1 METEL
6 QDVGTESVGAAESTA
21 TDSSPDQQTAGESQ
35 GGVNAT
41 AEAQT
46 STQQEAPADVL
57 EGLPSLEEL
66 KAQAAQK
73 VPMAQGL
80 YNVRAELE
88 RVRPILKEYETLDP
102 WKPVATT
109 IGDPA
114 LAQSAHELVSAI
126 HTPVSFEE
134 RSEFPSGFTTRPF
147 LDKIDAESPGTAR
160 QIFSDLLRY
169 PDVDP
174 SGRES
179 TVVREFLR
187 DLGLDPDKVEDYR
200 NIDKLRASS
209 GVVTAADL
217 AKIPEP
223 YHEAFKSMSQAAQ
236 EDILDQMEDSPA
248 LAEEHLR
255 IAQRALASER
265 FEQEQ
270 KDREAQA
277 KEEKERQLHER
288 IQTTVQEDITAEV
301 RSLSDSIHQS
311 LSALTFSSD
320 PTVNDLEKSKILS
333 TIATLQNPAYRFVA
347 EGALKAVGAS
357 LDGFDE
363 LANRWLERRSAY
375 KTFEA
380 TGDKWQA
387 NRALSEA
394 TLARQQLLVRLNDY
408 AMRLAKA
415 GGDRAAAAAGQV
427 ETALSAASG
436 RFVPT
441 GNGNGQQGFQNPY
454 EQNPHPF
461 GSPEYYKFIKDVDKE
476 YKVTND
482 SMFG

>member
-1 METEL
+1 MDEQTNT
-6 QDVGTESVGAAESTA
+6 DVIDSSSPAVEAPNPGAASA
-21 TDSSPDQQTAGESQ
+21 PAGDQGESAPVEQ
-35 GGVNAT
+35 PS
-41 AEAQT
+41 AEAAAPFQVPENDDDLKGQENNPHVQAVIQLRQELRARDQRLDTYKPLDQWKDIAT
-46 STQQEAPADVL
+46 S
-57 EGLPSLEEL
+57 
-66 KAQAAQK
+66 
-73 VPMAQGL
+73 
-80 YNVRAELE
+80 
-88 RVRPILKEYETLDP
+88 
-102 WKPVATT
+102 

-114 LAQSAHELVSAI
+114 LAQSAHELVNAI
-126 HTPVSFEE
+126 HTPVSAAE
-134 RSEFPSGFTTRPF
+134 RSQFPSGFTTRPF
-147 LDKIDAESPGTAR
+147 LDRIDSESPGTASQFFR
-160 QIFSDLLRY
+160 DLVRY

-174 SGRES
+174 QGRPS
-179 TVVREFLR
+179 TVNREWLR
-187 DLGLDPDKVEDYR
+187 DQGIDPDRMQEYR
-200 NIDKLRASS
+200 DIDKLRASS

-320 PTVNDLEKSKILS
+320 PTINDLEKSKILS

-347 EGALKAVGAS
+347 ENALKAVGAS

-380 TGDKWQA
+380 MGDKWQA

-394 TLARQQLLVRLNDY
+394 TLAHQQLLVRLNDY

-436 RFVPT
+436 RFVPN
-441 GNGNGQQGFQNPY
+441 GNGNSQQGFQNPY

-476 YKVTND
+476 YKVTNG